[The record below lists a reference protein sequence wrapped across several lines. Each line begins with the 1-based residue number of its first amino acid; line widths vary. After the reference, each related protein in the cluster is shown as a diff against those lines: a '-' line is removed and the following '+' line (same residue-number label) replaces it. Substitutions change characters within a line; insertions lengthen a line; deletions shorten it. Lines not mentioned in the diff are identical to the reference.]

1 MIILKLIAKA
11 KANTMTCKKLVWVF
25 AFLRNSGFDNDAAMI

>member
-1 MIILKLIAKA
+1 
-11 KANTMTCKKLVWVF
+11 MTCKKLVWVF